1 MDTGTLVSLLG
12 EGLLQTLYMTVLGT
26 LMSYVIGLPIGVS
39 LIVTGPNGI
48 RPVAIYNK
56 VMGFIVNVIRSV
68 PFLILM
74 IALMP
79 YIRKVIGTGIG
90 TSATTAALVV
100 AAAPFVARLV
110 EQSLLEVDPGV
121 IEAAQAMGAGNF
133 QIIRKVLLLEAR
145 PSLLNGAAVATI
157 NILGYSAMAG
167 IVGGGGLGDL
177 AIRYGLY
184 RFQPSIMWITIIVL
198 VILVQI
204 LQEAG
209 IRIAA
214 KMDNRISE
222 VHPALI
228 RDKEFTPFPF
238 IINDRGLP
246 EKVDGL
252 DLRHRPKKKL
262 DYRSIPEEK
271 HRKALDIVFGITE
284 KNKTP
289 IPIIKATELI
299 ERFMEAYKTV
309 GYDRRKNC
317 HYNLRQFLLDRQVIE
332 QTSLGFVYNRDF
344 HLDETE

>member
-12 EGLLQTLYMTVLGT
+12 EGLLQTLYMTLLGT

-90 TSATTAALVV
+90 TGATTAALVV

-121 IEAAQAMGAGNF
+121 IEAAQAMGAGSF

-214 KMDNRISE
+214 KMDNRI
-222 VHPALI
+222 
-228 RDKEFTPFPF
+228 
-238 IINDRGLP
+238 N
-246 EKVDGL
+246 
-252 DLRHRPKKKL
+252 
-262 DYRSIPEEK
+262 
-271 HRKALDIVFGITE
+271 
-284 KNKTP
+284 
-289 IPIIKATELI
+289 
-299 ERFMEAYKTV
+299 
-309 GYDRRKNC
+309 
-317 HYNLRQFLLDRQVIE
+317 
-332 QTSLGFVYNRDF
+332 
-344 HLDETE
+344 

>member
-100 AAAPFVARLV
+100 AAAPFAARLV

-209 IRIAA
+209 IRFAA
-214 KMDNRISE
+214 RMDNRI
-222 VHPALI
+222 
-228 RDKEFTPFPF
+228 
-238 IINDRGLP
+238 N
-246 EKVDGL
+246 
-252 DLRHRPKKKL
+252 
-262 DYRSIPEEK
+262 
-271 HRKALDIVFGITE
+271 
-284 KNKTP
+284 
-289 IPIIKATELI
+289 
-299 ERFMEAYKTV
+299 
-309 GYDRRKNC
+309 
-317 HYNLRQFLLDRQVIE
+317 
-332 QTSLGFVYNRDF
+332 
-344 HLDETE
+344 

>member
-1 MDTGTLVSLLG
+1 MDTSTLVSLLWG
-12 EGLLQTLYMTVLGT
+12 GLLQTLYMTVLGT
-26 LMSYVIGLPIGVS
+26 LISYAIGLPVGVS

-48 RPVAIYNK
+48 RPVGIYNK
-56 VMGFIVNVIRSV
+56 IMGFIVNVIRSV

-90 TSATTAALVV
+90 TSATTAALIV

-121 IEAAQAMGAGNF
+121 IEAAQAMGASNF

-167 IVGGGGLGDL
+167 IVGGGGLGDI

-184 RFQPSIMWITIIVL
+184 RFQPTIMWITIVVL
-198 VILVQI
+198 VVLVQI

-214 KMDNRISE
+214 KMDNRI
-222 VHPALI
+222 
-228 RDKEFTPFPF
+228 
-238 IINDRGLP
+238 N
-246 EKVDGL
+246 
-252 DLRHRPKKKL
+252 
-262 DYRSIPEEK
+262 
-271 HRKALDIVFGITE
+271 
-284 KNKTP
+284 
-289 IPIIKATELI
+289 
-299 ERFMEAYKTV
+299 
-309 GYDRRKNC
+309 
-317 HYNLRQFLLDRQVIE
+317 
-332 QTSLGFVYNRDF
+332 
-344 HLDETE
+344 

>member
-79 YIRKVIGTGIG
+79 YIRKVLGTGIG
-90 TSATTAALVV
+90 TGATTAALVV

-121 IEAAQAMGAGNF
+121 VEAAQAMGAGNF

-209 IRIAA
+209 IRFAA
-214 KMDNRISE
+214 RMDNRI
-222 VHPALI
+222 
-228 RDKEFTPFPF
+228 
-238 IINDRGLP
+238 N
-246 EKVDGL
+246 
-252 DLRHRPKKKL
+252 
-262 DYRSIPEEK
+262 
-271 HRKALDIVFGITE
+271 
-284 KNKTP
+284 
-289 IPIIKATELI
+289 
-299 ERFMEAYKTV
+299 
-309 GYDRRKNC
+309 
-317 HYNLRQFLLDRQVIE
+317 
-332 QTSLGFVYNRDF
+332 
-344 HLDETE
+344 

>member
-26 LMSYVIGLPIGVS
+26 LMSYAIGLPIGVS

-90 TSATTAALVV
+90 TGATTAALVV

-209 IRIAA
+209 IRFAA
-214 KMDNRISE
+214 RMDNRI
-222 VHPALI
+222 
-228 RDKEFTPFPF
+228 
-238 IINDRGLP
+238 N
-246 EKVDGL
+246 
-252 DLRHRPKKKL
+252 
-262 DYRSIPEEK
+262 
-271 HRKALDIVFGITE
+271 
-284 KNKTP
+284 
-289 IPIIKATELI
+289 
-299 ERFMEAYKTV
+299 
-309 GYDRRKNC
+309 
-317 HYNLRQFLLDRQVIE
+317 
-332 QTSLGFVYNRDF
+332 
-344 HLDETE
+344 

>member
-12 EGLLQTLYMTVLGT
+12 EGLLQTLYMTLLGT

-48 RPVAIYNK
+48 RPLAIYNK

-121 IEAAQAMGAGNF
+121 VEAAQAMGAGNF

-157 NILGYSAMAG
+157 TILGYSAMAG
-167 IVGGGGLGDL
+167 TLGGGGLGDR
-177 AIRYGLY
+177 AIRFGHY
-184 RFQPSIMWITIIVL
+184 RFQPSIMWITIVVL

-214 KMDNRISE
+214 KMDNRIS
-222 VHPALI
+222 
-228 RDKEFTPFPF
+228 
-238 IINDRGLP
+238 
-246 EKVDGL
+246 
-252 DLRHRPKKKL
+252 
-262 DYRSIPEEK
+262 
-271 HRKALDIVFGITE
+271 
-284 KNKTP
+284 
-289 IPIIKATELI
+289 
-299 ERFMEAYKTV
+299 
-309 GYDRRKNC
+309 
-317 HYNLRQFLLDRQVIE
+317 
-332 QTSLGFVYNRDF
+332 
-344 HLDETE
+344 

>member
-121 IEAAQAMGAGNF
+121 IEAAQAIGSNNLSIVFKILLPETLPSLIRGFTVSVISVLSMTALAGMFGAGG
-133 QIIRKVLLLEAR
+133 IGDI
-145 PSLLNGAAVATI
+145 AV
-157 NILGYSAMAG
+157 
-167 IVGGGGLGDL
+167 
-177 AIRYGLY
+177 RYGY
-184 RFQPSIMWITIIVL
+184 QRFQHDRLFACVYILI
-198 VILVQI
+198 ILVQLIQGIGNLVSKQI
-204 LQEAG
+204 LKT
-209 IRIAA
+209 R
-214 KMDNRISE
+214 N
-222 VHPALI
+222 LI
-228 RDKEFTPFPF
+228 
-238 IINDRGLP
+238 
-246 EKVDGL
+246 
-252 DLRHRPKKKL
+252 
-262 DYRSIPEEK
+262 
-271 HRKALDIVFGITE
+271 
-284 KNKTP
+284 
-289 IPIIKATELI
+289 
-299 ERFMEAYKTV
+299 
-309 GYDRRKNC
+309 
-317 HYNLRQFLLDRQVIE
+317 
-332 QTSLGFVYNRDF
+332 
-344 HLDETE
+344 